1 MPTTRASAL
10 RRAVL
15 IAAGAVGI
23 GAGAK
28 ATGSRRPIPTARPL
42 CSTGDVTPT
51 ALPARGERH
60 TVVAELL
67 EHPGGAPV
75 GELYGAGFTV
85 HGPSARAA
93 TGVDTL
99 ELHTFRLP
107 GGTIVGTGTG
117 NAGDGEFA
125 VVGGTGRWLG
135 ARGSYV
141 ARALTPGDGL
151 TTEVRFTLTP

>member
-1 MPTTRASAL
+1 MPITRASAL

-28 ATGSRRPIPTARPL
+28 ATRIATTDRDELVVYVRPATPPT
-42 CSTGDVTPT
+42 T
-51 ALPARGERH
+51 APPARGERH

-67 EHPGGAPV
+67 ERPDGAPV

-107 GGTIVGTGTG
+107 EGTIVGTGP
-117 NAGDGEFA
+117 
-125 VVGGTGRWLG
+125 G
-135 ARGSYV
+135 ARETASSRSSVAPAGGS
-141 ARALTPGDGL
+141 ARAAPTSCAG
-151 TTEVRFTLTP
+151 